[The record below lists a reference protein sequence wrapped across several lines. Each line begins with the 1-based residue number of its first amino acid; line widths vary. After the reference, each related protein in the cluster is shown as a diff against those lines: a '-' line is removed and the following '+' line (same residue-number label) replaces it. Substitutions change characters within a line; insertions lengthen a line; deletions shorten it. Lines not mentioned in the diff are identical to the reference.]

1 MEIFFLPKK
10 YGICHCVWWA
20 WNCNRH
26 DKRSISNSA
35 YIYSL
40 IYVHVLETI
49 CVHVVITSVCS
60 SSVSFSSRFSSVYW
74 HVWMNT
80 AIKHNFHKSLINR
93 QKKVF
98 GTISR
103 LCHTLSYSYT
113 HNHAFIIFV
122 FVVWLSFDGFNFSL
136 FIYNTNRQ
144 THSQTRLRINHIVF
158 KLDLCIYQKTTIA
171 FTFTQYFDCVSNDIY
186 LCTVNM
192 KAASH
197 CVS

>member
-26 DKRSISNSA
+26 DKRPISNSA

-93 QKKVF
+93 QKKGF
-98 GTISR
+98 WHSFTAMP
-103 LCHTLSYSYT
+103 HTVIQLHTQS
-113 HNHAFIIFV
+113 
-122 FVVWLSFDGFNFSL
+122 
-136 FIYNTNRQ
+136 
-144 THSQTRLRINHIVF
+144 
-158 KLDLCIYQKTTIA
+158 CIY
-171 FTFTQYFDCVSNDIY
+171 Y
-186 LCTVNM
+186 LCVRRLAFFRWIQFFIVHLQHKQTDTLTDSTQNQ
-192 KAASH
+192 SH
-197 CVS
+197 CF